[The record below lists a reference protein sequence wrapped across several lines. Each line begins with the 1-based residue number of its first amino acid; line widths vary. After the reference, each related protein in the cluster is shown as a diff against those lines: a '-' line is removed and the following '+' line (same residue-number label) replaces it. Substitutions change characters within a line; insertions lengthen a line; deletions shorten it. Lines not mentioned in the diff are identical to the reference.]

1 MLVYGDRAREVE
13 PRAQLAQLEGRL
25 TAIWGSPP
33 GLERHGALTALFI
46 DVGAL
51 HQGVAD
57 GAYQAAGGTDRGSPA
72 AAGLMTLLVSLAE
85 ALNRSWRTSFAELG
99 ERPQVPVFGEG
110 VLPGRVSA
118 RQAEGFA
125 FYALYPEAYL
135 EAGREA
141 GGPET
146 TVVGLRSIGSAL
158 AALAAAGAGARRVF
172 TVRPGGPPFERR
184 LSVSDEL
191 AQAMLARPEGGFV
204 VADEGPGLSGSSF
217 CGAAEWL
224 AERGV
229 SAERITLL
237 PSHAGEPGRE
247 ASTAHRALWGR
258 TRRVSRGFDDLFGE
272 GGRVALSRWFIDLTG
287 EPRALVDLSG
297 GAWRGGRA
305 FPAVPA
311 FPSQERRKWRLSA
324 ERGEFLLKFSGWDE
338 GKLARARR
346 LHPAGFTPE
355 PLALRHGMLLERWEA
370 GDGGTPPIE
379 HLARYLAFRAAELAA
394 DGAGASLLEL
404 HQMAR
409 QNIAEALGEEEA
421 TAILA
426 PWHEKGAAALQGR
439 VRPVHVDARLHRWE
453 WLKTSG
459 GWLKTDAIDH
469 SEAHDLVGPQ
479 DVAWDV
485 AGAVA
490 EFDLGEAEAEALRR
504 QVGADAELMA
514 FLTPCYLA
522 FQLGLWTF
530 AAAEDAAA
538 GHQRDVY
545 ADRLRRL
552 A

>member
-158 AALAAAGAGARRVF
+158 AALAAAGAGARHVF

-191 AQAMLARPEGGFV
+191 AQAMLARPEGAFV
-204 VADEGPGLSGSSF
+204 VADEGPGLSGSSL
-217 CGAAEWL
+217 CGTAEWL
-224 AERGV
+224 MERGV
-229 SAERITLL
+229 ARERIRLL
-237 PSHAGEPGRE
+237 PSHGGEPGRE
-247 ASTAHRALWGR
+247 ASAEHRRLWRSTARSCR
-258 TRRVSRGFDDLFGE
+258 TFEDLFGS
-272 GGRVALSRWFIDLTG
+272 GGSAPLAGWFSDLTG
-287 EPRALVDLSG
+287 KPLAPLKDLSG
-297 GAWRGGRA
+297 GAWRGSDL
-305 FPAVPA
+305 PA
-311 FPSQERRKWRLSA
+311 FPSQERRKWRLRA
-324 ERGEFLLKFSGWDE
+324 KRGEFLLKFTGWDE
-338 GKLARARR
+338 RKLERARR
-346 LHPAGFTPE
+346 LHAVGFTAE
-355 PLALRHGMLLERWEA
+355 PLALRHGMLLERWIYDEA
-370 GDGGTPPIE
+370 GGGEPPVE
-379 HLARYLAFRAAELAA
+379 HIDRYLDFRARHLPAERH
-394 DGAGASLLEL
+394 GASLAEL
-404 HQMAR
+404 RQMAR
-409 QNIAEALGEEEA
+409 QNIGEALGDRAAE
-421 TAILA
+421 AILA
-426 PWHEKGAAALQGR
+426 CWPKAALPTLQAL
-439 VRPVHVDARLHRWE
+439 VRPIHVDGRLHRWE
-453 WLKTSG
+453 WLTTPN

-485 AGAVA
+485 AGAAV
-490 EFDLGEAEAEALRR
+490 EFDLSAEETERLRR
-504 QVGADAELMA
+504 MVGADAQLTA
-514 FLTPCYLA
+514 FLRPCYLA

-530 AAAEDAAA
+530 AAAEDACA
-538 GHQRDVY
+538 GRQRDLY

-552 A
+552 V